1 MTENDPKKQPTCIQK
16 RTKKR
21 KGTKERKRKKNV
33 KKLKNKIFTYKY
45 RHATST
51 LHTWLLPPS

>member
-16 RTKKR
+16 KNKEKKR
-21 KGTKERKRKKNV
+21 NKGEKKEKNI
-33 KKLKNKIFTYKY
+33 KKLKNKIFIYKY